1 MRKRSSGR
9 GPAVWLAMVLILAGC
24 GRRYKAP
31 QLAPPGQQGH
41 DSIVMRFL
49 AETGAERQ
57 KGRLVL
63 DVDGR
68 RARILFLNPLNR
80 VVMDLYVENDRAIL
94 VNRGRKRY
102 WRGDFA
108 ELIRRMW
115 QLRMNFTDLR
125 RLLFDK
131 AVPETL
137 AQQPRLLVQVERDT
151 ATGLPELLRVS
162 DASTRLSLTVL
173 RRRRVTGALD
183 SQRALDSLEP
193 AALEEVI
200 SREN

>member
-1 MRKRSSGR
+1 MVKRCL
-9 GPAVWLAMVLILAGC
+9 GPGAALWLAMVLILAGC

-31 QLAPPGQQGH
+31 QLAPPGQEGH
-41 DSIVMRFL
+41 DSVVMRFL
-49 AETGAERQ
+49 AETAKERQ

-63 DVDGR
+63 DVDGW

-80 VVMDLYVENDRAIL
+80 VVMDLYMENDRATL

-102 WRGDFA
+102 WRGDFS

-115 QLRMNFTDLR
+115 QLHLSFADLR
-125 RLLFDK
+125 RLLFNK

-137 AQQPRLLVQVERDT
+137 AKQPRLRVQVERD
-151 ATGLPELLRVS
+151 ADTGLPEVLRVS

-173 RRRRVTGALD
+173 RRRRVTGTLD
-183 SQRALDSLEP
+183 SQRSLDSLEP
-193 AALEEVI
+193 ADLEEVI
-200 SREN
+200 SRED